1 MEGDRLSRNRLSIE
15 GTRQDGSSRGGASRN
30 TWLRDGPPW
39 YGPSREKPSSE
50 GLSRGRLLRWCVTV
64 LTLFLLASAA
74 LLAGC
79 GKTTPGT
86 QEQEKEGQGKEDN
99 GGAEGQDGQGGPV
112 TLTLYFMEV
121 TPTGFYLVPE
131 KRTIPYTQAVARA
144 AMEELFKGPA
154 EGSPLKPIFPGTVKV
169 LDISIKDGIC
179 TLNVSK
185 EIITDKVKEG
195 GAGAEVESL
204 ALDSIADT
212 LTEFPTIQKVKLL
225 VEGQQS
231 GMVDGLFI
239 EDFWGHVGLPEYLER
254 DMSRVKA
261 PS

>member
-1 MEGDRLSRNRLSIE
+1 
-15 GTRQDGSSRGGASRN
+15 
-30 TWLRDGPPW
+30 LRDGPPG
-39 YGPSREKPSSE
+39 YGPSRERPSSE
-50 GLSRGRLLRWCVTV
+50 GPSRRRLLRWCVTV
-64 LTLFLLASAA
+64 LTLFLLASAGF
-74 LLAGC
+74 LAGC

-86 QEQEKEGQGKEDN
+86 QEQGKEGQGKEGK
-99 GGAEGQDGQGGPV
+99 GGGEEQDGQGGPV

-121 TPTGFYLVPE
+121 TPTDFYLVPE

-154 EGSPLKPIFPGTVKV
+154 EGSGLKAIFPNTVKV

-185 EIITDKVKEG
+185 EIITDKAQQG
-195 GAGAEVESL
+195 GAGAAVEGL
-204 ALDSIADT
+204 ALTSIANT

-254 DMSRVKA
+254 DMSKVKA

>member
-1 MEGDRLSRNRLSIE
+1 MDR
-15 GTRQDGSSRGGASRN
+15 DGL
-30 TWLRDGPPW
+30 LRD
-39 YGPSREKPSSE
+39 
-50 GLSRGRLLRWCVTV
+50 RLLRCCVAA
-64 LTLFLLASAA
+64 LALALLASAA

-79 GKTTPGT
+79 GKATPGAEER
-86 QEQEKEGQGKEDN
+86 QDGQAKEGEEKEGEEQGGE
-99 GGAEGQDGQGGPV
+99 EGPV

-121 TPTGFYLVPE
+121 TASDFYLVPE

-154 EGSPLKPIFPGTVKV
+154 EGSGLKAIFPNTVRV
-169 LDISIKDGIC
+169 LDISIENGVC

-185 EIITDKVKEG
+185 EIITEKVQQG
-195 GAGAEVESL
+195 GAGAMVEGL
-204 ALDSIADT
+204 ALDSIANT

-254 DMSRVKA
+254 DMSSVK
-261 PS
+261 SHT

>member
-1 MEGDRLSRNRLSIE
+1 MKEVRSSRERPSW
-15 GTRQDGSSRGGASRN
+15 GGSSRGR
-30 TWLRDGPPW
+30 T
-39 YGPSREKPSSE
+39 
-50 GLSRGRLLRWCVTV
+50 LRWCVAF
-64 LTLFLLASAA
+64 LAFCLLASAA
-74 LLAGC
+74 FLAGC
-79 GKTTPGT
+79 GKATPGT
-86 QEQEKEGQGKEDN
+86 QGGKENGQQKERN
-99 GGAEGQDGQGGPV
+99 GGGEEKDGQGGPV

-121 TPTGFYLVPE
+121 TPTDFYLVPE

-154 EGSPLKPIFPGTVKV
+154 EGSPLKAIFPNTVRV
-169 LDISIKDGIC
+169 LDISIKDGVC

-185 EIITDKVKEG
+185 EIITDKVKQG
-195 GAGAEVESL
+195 GAGAEVEGL
-204 ALDSIADT
+204 ALASIANT

-254 DMSRVKA
+254 NMSKVKA
-261 PS
+261 PT